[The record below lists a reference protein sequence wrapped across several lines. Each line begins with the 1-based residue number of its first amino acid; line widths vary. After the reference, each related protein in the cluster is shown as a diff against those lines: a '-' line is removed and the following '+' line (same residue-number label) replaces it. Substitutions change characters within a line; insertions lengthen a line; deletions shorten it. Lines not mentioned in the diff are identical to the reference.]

1 MRTVFNSTTELAN
14 IWATQKQSHGKANSV
29 FFSHSSAYSYGYHYQ
44 AGVLLTLKGQKV
56 CILNATRYSVTT
68 RKHVY
73 KFSMAAQGQGF
84 KCFYIPFGKEFD
96 QNKICIYLNDLINQ
110 AKGLLRK
117 QFNARSTTYN
127 FDRAE
132 YLIYQIIDLARLFD
146 EGELSTNDFPHYTEL
161 KAKIYGI

>member
-14 IWATQKQSHGKANSV
+14 IWATQKQSHGKASSV

-44 AGVLLTLKGQKV
+44 AGVLLTLKGEKV
-56 CILNATRYSVTT
+56 CILNASYYSATT
-68 RKHVY
+68 RKHVN
-73 KFSMAAQGQGF
+73 KFSIAAQGQGF

-96 QNKICIYLNDLINQ
+96 KSKICIYLNDLINE
-110 AKGLLRK
+110 ANRLLRK

-161 KAKIYGI
+161 KTKIYGI